1 MAGVSL
7 PRTGSRAHN
16 PLAVALLGIALT
28 GLALWLA
35 SSVPNADWSGT
46 YQQVGTLL
54 LHGRSPYEQPL
65 FVNPPWAAILILPFA
80 LLPPA
85 LGRGALLVVSLA
97 ALIYTAWRLHAPR
110 LAAIALLLSPTAIGS
125 LLAANLDSIVILGAF
140 IPPTW
145 GLLVL
150 MLKPQ
155 IGVGPAAF
163 DLAESWRTGRVLRVV
178 RVFLPIVLAYVISA
192 LVFPVWVD
200 RMVHKPANVWNRSLF
215 PYGIPIGLL
224 FFWLSVRSRNVF
236 WALASTPF
244 FAPYLT
250 FPTWLVVQVGLLHE
264 DVERFVRR
272 DVLQI
277 SLSAGLWL
285 VMLVFHL

>member
-1 MAGVSL
+1 MSSQPA
-7 PRTGSRAHN
+7 RARSVN
-16 PLAVALLGIALT
+16 VYAVALLGIAIAA
-28 GLALWLA
+28 LAVWLA
-35 SSVPNADWSGT
+35 SFIPNADWSGT
-46 YQQVGTLL
+46 YQGVGSLL

-80 LLPPA
+80 VLPPA

-110 LAAIALLLSPTAIGS
+110 VAAVALLLSPTAIGS

-140 IPPTW
+140 LPPTW
-145 GLLVL
+145 GLLLL
-150 MLKPQ
+150 MMKPQ
-155 IGVGPAAF
+155 IGAGPAAF
-163 DLAESWRTGRVLRVV
+163 DLVESWRTGRIVRVV
-178 RVFLPIVLAYVISA
+178 RVFLPVALAYGISA
-192 LVFPVWVD
+192 LLFPVWVD

-215 PYGIPIGLL
+215 PFGIPFGLL
-224 FFWLSVRSRNVF
+224 FLWLSVRFRNVF

-264 DVERFVRR
+264 DVEKFVRR
-272 DVLQI
+272 DILHVA
-277 SLSAGLWL
+277 LSIALWV